1 MPHFGDQE
9 VGVSSF
15 PRVGCRHRFCWPSD
29 LPQFEIVPR
38 HFRHLFAICPGKEHC
53 KNGIGSSLFSFV
65 SEKKRINQDKQEW
78 PLKSA
83 TSAAREET
91 WRPAAGDT
99 FWQLEPKLL
108 FRSVSFPNPSAVYL
122 RDLGCIKALSGV
134 GWQPFVDLS
143 ARRKAGQST
152 GLIAGYT
159 FLFWVMITANVNS
172 IIARQD
178 FVRNL
183 IWELYFQLL

>member
-1 MPHFGDQE
+1 MVFATFWWPGSRGKQFSKNRVSASILLTQRFTSVWNSTPALSASICNLLWRGIFQKRNRFLVVQFCQWEKGD
-9 VGVSSF
+9 
-15 PRVGCRHRFCWPSD
+15 
-29 LPQFEIVPR
+29 
-38 HFRHLFAICPGKEHC
+38 
-53 KNGIGSSLFSFV
+53 
-65 SEKKRINQDKQEW
+65 QDKQKW
-78 PLKSA
+78 LLKSA

-99 FWQLEPKLL
+99 FWQLEQKPL
-108 FRSVSFPNPSAVYL
+108 FWSVSFPNPSVVHL
-122 RDLGCIKALSGV
+122 CDLCCIKALSGV

-172 IIARQD
+172 IIAKQNCVKTD
-178 FVRNL
+178 ISDDNG
-183 IWELYFQLL
+183 